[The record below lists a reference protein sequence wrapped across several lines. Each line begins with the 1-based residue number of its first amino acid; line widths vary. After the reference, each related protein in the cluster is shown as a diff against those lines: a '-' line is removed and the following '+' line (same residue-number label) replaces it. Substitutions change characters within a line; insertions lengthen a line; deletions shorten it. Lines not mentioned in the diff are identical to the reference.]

1 MGGTLLYGCKAL
13 IFLCHA
19 YEKIRQAG
27 WSAGCRRALLFK
39 QVRYFLLFFF
49 LLGLSGPVI
58 AQEKA
63 AGCGEEGRQLCF
75 DQLEVYE
82 IPVPPEEK
90 NAPPEQAE
98 ENGLTDASQDTQKSY
113 INAEK
118 KPAMTVGDGY
128 YEVDIE
134 NGGFYAFE

>member
-1 MGGTLLYGCKAL
+1 M
-13 IFLCHA
+13 
-19 YEKIRQAG
+19 
-27 WSAGCRRALLFK
+27 FK